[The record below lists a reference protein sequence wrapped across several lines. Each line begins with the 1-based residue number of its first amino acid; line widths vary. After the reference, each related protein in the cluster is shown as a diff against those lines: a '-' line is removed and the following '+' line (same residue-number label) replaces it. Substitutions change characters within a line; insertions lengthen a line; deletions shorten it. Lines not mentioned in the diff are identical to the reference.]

1 MQKPPQ
7 RTGSP
12 KTVFFLGIEGQN
24 IYIYT
29 VYIYIYIHPCRHP
42 VTIQRSEI
50 KAAMLVCAGMM
61 LVMWWS
67 LFVSLCLFCMVFG
80 SLCWSRRVQLHHAPS
95 VHQAMQ
101 GRGNWVHVAVG
112 TVVFP
117 LLWLVMRLVNITF
130 MTECINETFKDIH
143 KQGIIRG
150 KLSG

>member
-1 MQKPPQ
+1 M
-7 RTGSP
+7 GP
-12 KTVFFLGIEGQN
+12 KHVLLAHIIAGADEDNAETTTESWQPKNSVFFGHRRAEH
-24 IYIYT
+24 IYLYC
-29 VYIYIYIHPCRHP
+29 IYIYIHPCRHP

-50 KAAMLVCAGMM
+50 KAEMLVCAGMM

-117 LLWLVMRLVNITF
+117 LL
-130 MTECINETFKDIH
+130 
-143 KQGIIRG
+143 
-150 KLSG
+150 